1 MAWEEVKALDHRR
14 SVALLPIGA
23 TEAHGPHL
31 PLSTDVIISEAMVE
45 SAASWLEKGGLIP
58 VVLPSLAYTAAS
70 FGSDFPGTISLG
82 EDTATGL
89 LVDIARAVAK
99 MEIPVLA
106 LANSHL
112 DPTHLRSLSRAIAIC
127 GKEKIIEI
135 AFPDITRKPWAL
147 RLTDEFKTG
156 ACHAGQFEGSIVM
169 AAEGRLVREQIQA
182 ALPDN
187 PASLSEAIRSGKTSF
202 EEAGGSR
209 AYFGYPSRAS
219 AEEGEQTIDTL
230 GKILEESVLE
240 VFARLHAPGPE
251 A

>member
-1 MAWEEVKALDHRR
+1 MAWEEVEALDHRR

-31 PLSTDVIISEAMVE
+31 PLSTDVIISEAMVGN
-45 SAASWLEKGGLIP
+45 AAVRLAAGGYTP
-58 VVLPSLAYTAAS
+58 VTLPSLAYTAAS
-70 FGSDFPGTISLG
+70 FGADFPGTISLG

-127 GKEKIIEI
+127 EENDIIEI

-147 RLTDEFKTG
+147 RLTDEFKSG

-169 AAEGRLVREQIQA
+169 AAQGSLVREQIQA

-219 AEEGEQTIDTL
+219 AEEGESTINTL
-230 GKILEESVLE
+230 GQILEQSVRE
-240 VFARLHAPGPE
+240 VFARLHPTEPE